1 MNTTLNTDDIKALS
15 ENLCAETKSDTVQKI
30 SAYYNGNS
38 LTPLGIKLAED
49 IFRILAHDVE
59 IQVREILSE
68 SLKNSHNIPHDIV
81 ESLIN
86 DQDSVA
92 VPFIKCYESFSK
104 EDLLRILE
112 LPNIN
117 KQKAVAQRQN
127 LSEDISQYIVER
139 CQEEVVG
146 ALILNDSASIM
157 DKTYNEIVNKYSNS
171 ENIKTCLVYRQELPI
186 AVIEKIVN
194 SLSEELKKRLPS
206 VKFLVSV
213 CQTTLI
219 EPTQNT
225 VLQSTTIVTITTKRT
240 EIVVKTFVFVFIVM
254 LLLI

>member
-68 SLKNSHNIPHDIV
+68 SLKNSHNIPPDIV

-117 KQKAVAQRQN
+117 KQKIIN
-127 LSEDISQYIVER
+127 
-139 CQEEVVG
+139 
-146 ALILNDSASIM
+146 
-157 DKTYNEIVNKYSNS
+157 
-171 ENIKTCLVYRQELPI
+171 
-186 AVIEKIVN
+186 
-194 SLSEELKKRLPS
+194 
-206 VKFLVSV
+206 
-213 CQTTLI
+213 
-219 EPTQNT
+219 
-225 VLQSTTIVTITTKRT
+225 
-240 EIVVKTFVFVFIVM
+240 
-254 LLLI
+254 